1 MTPMLFT
8 ASRLAMCVA
17 VAMLVAFMSGAQ
29 AQISNF
35 TPAEKAQLKSYALD
49 AGKVTR
55 YITALNALAM
65 AKRSDQQIAREYEQ
79 MENEAAT
86 SRLVDMRSAYGRHP
100 RIFAFFQRQNL
111 TVDDAVVLPL
121 AVVMAGFASTA
132 PGQMADTVSPAQLDF
147 VRANGPL
154 MERFQ
159 QATSALEGSR

>member
-1 MTPMLFT
+1 MLFSV
-8 ASRLAMCVA
+8 SRLATCLVVTA
-17 VAMLVAFMSGAQ
+17 LVAFVSGAQ

-55 YITALNALAM
+55 YITALNALAT
-65 AKRSDQQIAREYEQ
+65 AKRADPQIAREYEQ
-79 MENEAAT
+79 MENEAT
-86 SRLVDMRSAYGRHP
+86 NRLADMRSALGRHP
-100 RIFAFFQRQNL
+100 RIFAFYQRQNL
-111 TVDDAVVLPL
+111 TLDDAVVLPY
-121 AVVMAGFASTA
+121 AVAMAGFATTV

-159 QATSALEGSR
+159 QATSALEGSQ

>member
-1 MTPMLFT
+1 MLFT
-8 ASRLAMCVA
+8 AYRLTICLA
-17 VAMLVAFMSGAQ
+17 VAMLVAFVSGAQ
-29 AQISNF
+29 AQLSNF

-49 AGKVTR
+49 VAKVTR
-55 YITALNALAM
+55 YIAGLNALAM
-65 AKRSDQQIAREYEQ
+65 AKRSDPQIAREYEQ

-86 SRLVDMRSAYGRHP
+86 NRLADMRSAYGRHP

-121 AVVMAGFASTA
+121 AVAMAGFATTM
-132 PGQMADTVSPAQLDF
+132 PGGQMADTVSPAQLDF

-154 MERFQ
+154 MERFM